1 MGRMTSH
8 ILLILW
14 KIKHVPNHQ
23 PVFKQCLKP
32 PSKSQDS
39 APAGRGSSIFG
50 LADGLEVQL
59 MQQPRLLDG
68 RDCIVGHLICDAGEG
83 HVHIVALLQGFL
95 QKPLEF
101 RQSIHLAM
109 AMVLGEVQKTHGG
122 SMGDLPLADH
132 GRRHAMAISPGLNG
146 NTMEP

>member
-1 MGRMTSH
+1 MKVNGKDDIPYIIIVMENEKCS
-8 ILLILW
+8 
-14 KIKHVPNHQ
+14 
-23 PVFKQCLKP
+23 KP

-50 LADGLEVQL
+50 IADGFEVQL

-68 RDCIVGHLICDAGEG
+68 RDCIVGHLICDTGEG

-95 QKPLEF
+95 QKALEF

-109 AMVLGEVQKTHGG
+109 ALG
-122 SMGDLPLADH
+122 A
-132 GRRHAMAISPGLNG
+132 
-146 NTMEP
+146 